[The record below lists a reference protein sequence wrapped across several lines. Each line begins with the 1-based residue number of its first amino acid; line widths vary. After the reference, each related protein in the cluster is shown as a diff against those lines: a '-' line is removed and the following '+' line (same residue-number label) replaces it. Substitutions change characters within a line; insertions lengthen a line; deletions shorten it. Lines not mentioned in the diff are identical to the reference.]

1 MMNKG
6 TIRRIVAA
14 AACATFLLCPKLDAA
29 NTQFTAV
36 QLSPEEIAWLKKELA
51 LKEPEYDPE
60 ARMLYCYTKEKHYH
74 SDLEGGVKVHQTR
87 ESLEYAVALL
97 KTGDDTLMQ
106 RGIDIVRTVLPMQ
119 EKDPAY
125 PFCGIW
131 PYYPED
137 PLRGRQA
144 AVDYN
149 WADFIAVPLIDVVI
163 NHADYAGDELVAE
176 IKDALM
182 LAARA
187 IQRRNVQPDYTNI
200 CIMGTY
206 VCYITGDICNQP
218 ELTAYA
224 QKRLKHFY
232 DYTLRNH
239 GFTEYNSPTYT
250 LVAMDELLRMKQ
262 TIVNPQDR
270 RMVDELYDMCWDLI
284 GRHFHQPTGQW
295 CGPYLRTYSNLA
307 DPKFHRL
314 LYNASDGLIDLPG
327 DYLRIPNVMHPH
339 KIPDSALP
347 LFTRSVLPRLE
358 VDTFVVAKTGT
369 ATTDTSGKPLRE
381 QDIIGRLYATPRLAL
396 ASVNQGYMWNQ
407 TRPLIAHWGDNVQT
421 PAYMQVRFLHDGYDF
436 SAVNIFCAQDSTN
449 VVALFNIATDGG
461 DTHPN
466 LDRLQNATFE
476 AEDLRLRIQFG
487 GTPVRTATLTLP
499 QKRDGFT
506 QFTCGDI
513 HARLQVPYANWDK
526 AKGHWEAGSDG
537 ATQWADFVLYSG
549 KKKTFRLDEVREAVV
564 ALYLSFSTNP
574 DMPKG
579 KSTVR
584 RQGGYLTLSY
594 STPGHAPLQVTAPAK
609 PADER
614 RIKADYATRSPQPGQ

>member
-176 IKDALM
+176 IKDALV

-232 DYTLRNH
+232 DYTLRNQH
-239 GFTEYNSPTYT
+239 GSTMQEDGT
-250 LVAMDELLRMKQ
+250 LKKNGSNRCNMKDEKFNEMLDAALVETDVEQRRQ
-262 TIVNPQDR
+262 DYYEIENYLDEICPIVPICTSYINIGAKKGLVGAIWKPDAKHDFR
-270 RMVDELYDMCWDLI
+270 LI
-284 GRHFHQPTGQW
+284 
-295 CGPYLRTYSNLA
+295 
-307 DPKFHRL
+307 
-314 LYNASDGLIDLPG
+314 
-327 DYLRIPNVMHPH
+327 
-339 KIPDSALP
+339 ALP
-347 LFTRSVLPRLE
+347 E
-358 VDTFVVAKTGT
+358 
-369 ATTDTSGKPLRE
+369 
-381 QDIIGRLYATPRLAL
+381 
-396 ASVNQGYMWNQ
+396 
-407 TRPLIAHWGDNVQT
+407 
-421 PAYMQVRFLHDGYDF
+421 
-436 SAVNIFCAQDSTN
+436 
-449 VVALFNIATDGG
+449 
-461 DTHPN
+461 
-466 LDRLQNATFE
+466 
-476 AEDLRLRIQFG
+476 
-487 GTPVRTATLTLP
+487 
-499 QKRDGFT
+499 
-506 QFTCGDI
+506 
-513 HARLQVPYANWDK
+513 
-526 AKGHWEAGSDG
+526 
-537 ATQWADFVLYSG
+537 
-549 KKKTFRLDEVREAVV
+549 
-564 ALYLSFSTNP
+564 
-574 DMPKG
+574 
-579 KSTVR
+579 
-584 RQGGYLTLSY
+584 
-594 STPGHAPLQVTAPAK
+594 
-609 PADER
+609 
-614 RIKADYATRSPQPGQ
+614 

>member
-1 MMNKG
+1 MKTIKILHVIGIMNYGGAETMIMNLYRKIDRQKFQFDFVKVMSNPYYMVEDTG
-6 TIRRIVAA
+6 
-14 AACATFLLCPKLDAA
+14 LELCP
-29 NTQFTAV
+29 
-36 QLSPEEIAWLKKELA
+36 P
-51 LKEPEYDPE
+51 P
-60 ARMLYCYTKEKHYH
+60 
-74 SDLEGGVKVHQTR
+74 
-87 ESLEYAVALL
+87 
-97 KTGDDTLMQ
+97 
-106 RGIDIVRTVLPMQ
+106 
-119 EKDPAY
+119 
-125 PFCGIW
+125 
-131 PYYPED
+131 
-137 PLRGRQA
+137 
-144 AVDYN
+144 
-149 WADFIAVPLIDVVI
+149 
-163 NHADYAGDELVAE
+163 
-176 IKDALM
+176 DALHTVTRSPTR
-182 LAARA
+182 LP
-187 IQRRNVQPDYTNI
+187 IQTPQDW
-200 CIMGTY
+200 
-206 VCYITGDICNQP
+206 
-218 ELTAYA
+218 
-224 QKRLKHFY
+224 KRLP
-232 DYTLRNH
+232 L
-239 GFTEYNSPTYT
+239 
-250 LVAMDELLRMKQ
+250 
-262 TIVNPQDR
+262 PQ
-270 RMVDELYDMCWDLI
+270 LHK
-284 GRHFHQPTGQW
+284 GA
-295 CGPYLRTYSNLA
+295 LA
-307 DPKFHRL
+307 REEE
-314 LYNASDGLIDLPG
+314 AI
-327 DYLRIPNVMHPH
+327 RQ
-339 KIPDSALP
+339 
-347 LFTRSVLPRLE
+347 
-358 VDTFVVAKTGT
+358 
-369 ATTDTSGKPLRE
+369 GKPLRE

-594 STPGHAPLQVTAPAK
+594 STPGHAPLQVTALAK